1 MSEEIHNAPTI
12 VPWSILFSIV
22 INGALALSMMIATL
36 FVTVD
41 LQSDLKS
48 PTGYAFM
55 DIFVQATGSLAGA
68 TVMACIITV
77 MQLFANVGLL
87 ASCSRMTWSFARDR
101 GLPGY
106 KTLVKVK
113 MMMM

>member
-1 MSEEIHNAPTI
+1 MSEEIQNAPTI

-41 LQSDLKS
+41 LQSSLKS

-106 KTLVKVK
+106 RTLMKVK
-113 MMMM
+113 

>member
-1 MSEEIHNAPTI
+1 MSEEIQNAPTV
-12 VPWSILFSIV
+12 VPWSVLFSV
-22 INGALALSMMIATL
+22 VVNGALALSILIATL
-36 FVTVD
+36 FVTED
-41 LQSDLKS
+41 LQSALNS

-55 DIFVQATGSLAGA
+55 DIFVQATGSVAGA
-68 TVMACIITV
+68 TIMASIITV

-106 KTLVKVK
+106 KTLAKVS
-113 MMMM
+113 